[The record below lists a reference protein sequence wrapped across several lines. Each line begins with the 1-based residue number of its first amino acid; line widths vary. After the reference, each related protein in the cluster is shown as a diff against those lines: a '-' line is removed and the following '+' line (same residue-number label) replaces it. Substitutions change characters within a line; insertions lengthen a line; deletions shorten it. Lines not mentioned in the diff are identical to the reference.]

1 METIQSYRGPL
12 AILAALILPLAVTAA
27 LVPFRA
33 SVADTAAALFLVALI
48 VAIAVVG
55 DRRSGFLATV
65 SATLWFDFFLTR
77 PYEKFAITQR
87 RDIEIAVSLFVVGL
101 IVTELAARNRRHLEV
116 ATEES
121 NYVGLIY
128 RISEFAVSSWST
140 VDVIE
145 RVRTEL
151 IDLLFLQACRYE
163 AGSPE
168 GRVRQIRHDG
178 HVILVNHLWGVD
190 RVGLP
195 GPDVSLFVEG
205 QGKVLGRFFL
215 APTIGQPV
223 SLQRRVVAVALADQV
238 GGVLR
243 PRLRTA

>member
-1 METIQSYRGPL
+1 M
-12 AILAALILPLAVTAA
+12 
-27 LVPFRA
+27 
-33 SVADTAAALFLVALI
+33 
-48 VAIAVVG
+48 
-55 DRRSGFLATV
+55 
-65 SATLWFDFFLTR
+65 
-77 PYEKFAITQR
+77 
-87 RDIEIAVSLFVVGL
+87 
-101 IVTELAARNRRHLEV
+101 
-116 ATEES
+116 
-121 NYVGLIY
+121 
-128 RISEFAVSSWST
+128 SSSST

-163 AGSPE
+163 SGAPE

-178 HVILVNHLWGVD
+178 HVILANHLWGVD

-205 QGKVLGRFFL
+205 QGKILGRFIL
-215 APTIGQPV
+215 TPTIGQPV

-243 PRLRTA
+243 PRLRSA